1 MWCDNFDMD
10 LYKVIPEAKRL
21 VSPVQGVRLFTHG
34 HLTDGKLN
42 HPSVWSGY
50 HGIMAFFGFDD
61 PAKPAGYWTDDP
73 VIECTFE
80 EVVRDAWCHSYQVIV
95 ELRHIW
101 SAYSLSEQFEDIMW
115 HIRGWDRNCP
125 RDIQAA
131 KKKVLISLAIACGKM
146 KTLSTLEEK
155 GGKA

>member
-1 MWCDNFDMD
+1 MD

-21 VSPVQGVRLFTHG
+21 ISAVQDIHLFTHG
-34 HLTDGKLN
+34 RLTDGKLN
-42 HPSVWSGY
+42 HPSVLNGY
-50 HGIMAFFGFDD
+50 HGIIAFFGFDD
-61 PAKPAGYWTDDP
+61 PAKPTGYWTDAP

-101 SAYSLSEQFEDIMW
+101 SAYSLVEQFEDIMW

-131 KKKVLISLAIACGKM
+131 KKRVLTSLAIACGKL
-146 KTLSTLEEK
+146 KTLVEEQLK
-155 GGKA
+155 